1 MTTAPPDAFRHLPA
15 LRHRVKPAEQSE
27 LRVTPQVLAFWD
39 ERARA
44 QGRAADWRWS
54 DRQIEASRQAAL
66 GRLDLRDGLW
76 VYGYGS
82 LMWDPGVHFAEIR
95 LAALDGHQR
104 RFNFQTSMAR
114 GTVEQ
119 PALMLSLQACT
130 GCTGCCQGLAIHLAA
145 ERAEAELEILWRREM
160 IRGAY
165 RPVMLPVATPQG
177 EISALVFTSNP
188 SHPEYVGEL
197 PLPDTAAI
205 IARATGV
212 MGSNRAYLE
221 QMAHQL
227 QTLDIHDDY
236 VMRLLRLVQDCG
248 GP

>member
-1 MTTAPPDAFRHLPA
+1 MTTRPPDAFRHLPA

-44 QGRAADWRWS
+44 QGRPADWRWT
-54 DRQIEASRQAAL
+54 DRQIEASRQAVL
-66 GRLDLRDGLW
+66 GQLDLREGLW

-95 LAALDGHQR
+95 LADLDGHQR
-104 RFNFQTSMAR
+104 RFNFRTSMAR

-119 PALMLSLQACT
+119 PALMLSLEARA
-130 GCTGCCQGLAIHLAA
+130 GCCEGLAIHLAA
-145 ERAEAELEILWRREM
+145 GQAEAELEILWRREM

-188 SHPEYVGEL
+188 AHPDYVGEM
-197 PLPDTAAI
+197 PLQDTAAI

-212 MGSNRAYLE
+212 MGTNRDYLE
-221 QMAHQL
+221 QLARQL
-227 QTLDIHDDY
+227 EMLEIQDDY
-236 VMRLLRLVQDCG
+236 VAQLVQKVREHCRD
-248 GP
+248 

>member
-1 MTTAPPDAFRHLPA
+1 M
-15 LRHRVKPAEQSE
+15 
-27 LRVTPQVLAFWD
+27 LA
-39 ERARA
+39 
-44 QGRAADWRWS
+44 
-54 DRQIEASRQAAL
+54 
-66 GRLDLRDGLW
+66 
-76 VYGYGS
+76 
-82 LMWDPGVHFAEIR
+82 
-95 LAALDGHQR
+95 
-104 RFNFQTSMAR
+104 
-114 GTVEQ
+114 
-119 PALMLSLQACT
+119 LQA
-130 GCTGCCQGLAIHLAA
+130 CTGCCQGLAIHLAA

-205 IARATGV
+205 IARASGV

-221 QMAHQL
+221 QIAHQL

>member
-1 MTTAPPDAFRHLPA
+1 MNALAHDAFRHLPG
-15 LRHRVKPAEQSE
+15 LRDKLTPAEQSA

-44 QGRAADWRWS
+44 QGRPADWRWS
-54 DRQIEASRQAAL
+54 DGEIEASREAAL
-66 GRLDLRDGLW
+66 GCLDLRDGLW

-119 PALMLSLQACT
+119 PALMLSLEARA
-130 GCTGCCQGLAIHLAA
+130 GCCQGLAIHLAA

-177 EISALVFTSNP
+177 DISALVFTSNP
-188 SHPEYVGEL
+188 AHPEYVGEL

-205 IARATGV
+205 IARAAGV
-212 MGSNRAYLE
+212 MGTNRDYLE
-221 QMAHQL
+221 QMARQL
-227 QTLDIHDDY
+227 AALDIHDDY
-236 VMRLLRLVQDCG
+236 VAQLVSKVREIHG
-248 GP
+248 G

>member
-1 MTTAPPDAFRHLPA
+1 
-15 LRHRVKPAEQSE
+15 
-27 LRVTPQVLAFWD
+27 
-39 ERARA
+39 
-44 QGRAADWRWS
+44 
-54 DRQIEASRQAAL
+54 
-66 GRLDLRDGLW
+66 
-76 VYGYGS
+76 
-82 LMWDPGVHFAEIR
+82 
-95 LAALDGHQR
+95 
-104 RFNFQTSMAR
+104 
-114 GTVEQ
+114 
-119 PALMLSLQACT
+119 
-130 GCTGCCQGLAIHLAA
+130 
-145 ERAEAELEILWRREM
+145 M

-205 IARATGV
+205 IARASGV

-248 GP
+248 GG

>member
-1 MTTAPPDAFRHLPA
+1 VNALTHDAFRHLPG
-15 LRHRVKPAEQSE
+15 LRDKLTPAEQSA

-44 QGRAADWRWS
+44 QGRPADWRWS

-119 PALMLSLQACT
+119 PALMLSLE
-130 GCTGCCQGLAIHLAA
+130 AA
-145 ERAEAELEILWRREM
+145 PAAARVWRSTS
-160 IRGAY
+160 
-165 RPVMLPVATPQG
+165 RPSGPRP
-177 EISALVFTSNP
+177 NWK
-188 SHPEYVGEL
+188 Y
-197 PLPDTAAI
+197 
-205 IARATGV
+205 
-212 MGSNRAYLE
+212 
-221 QMAHQL
+221 
-227 QTLDIHDDY
+227 
-236 VMRLLRLVQDCG
+236 CG
-248 GP
+248 GAK